1 MNKKIA
7 IITYARFPSEMA
19 YGNHLIQ
26 IANSFIDNGFNVS
39 IYYPKTYNTKTID
52 ERPEKYYGVKR
63 GIAFKEINNFDITS
77 YSIYNFLPSFL
88 KKIIYSLN
96 TFIWSVKL
104 KKYFDGE
111 NYVWSTNP
119 NILLIVKKFFDITI
133 YEKHGVAR
141 FIQKFSISKLK
152 KDKNVY
158 LIAVTKQSLN
168 DLNKSINKPL
178 YLPNG
183 VDRELFKPVVSK
195 NEIIKIGYIGF
206 LETYGIDKGVLSS
219 VKEIAE
225 INNKVITNTLIV
237 GGPKK
242 KLDEIT
248 DYIEK
253 INQKENFTIKDF
265 VPHTKV
271 PELISN
277 LNIGIVPYP
286 NDEHMSL
293 YASPLKI
300 FEFASCGIPVL
311 LSNIKSH
318 LELAELDLGLE
329 FFQHDDFDDFRN
341 KLESLILNDELR
353 TELSKKSLKN
363 IDKLSW
369 SSRTKKIIASVR
381 SSTG

>member
-63 GIAFKEINNFDITS
+63 EIAFKEINNFDITS

-96 TFIWSVKL
+96 TFIWSIKL
-104 KKYFDGE
+104 KKYFDDE

-119 NILLIVKKFFDITI
+119 NILLIVKKFFDVTI
-133 YEKHGVAR
+133 YEKHGVAK

-225 INNKVITNTLIV
+225 INNKVTTNTLIV

-318 LELAELDLGLE
+318 IELAELDLGLE

-341 KLESLILNDELR
+341 KLESLVLNDELR

>member
-63 GIAFKEINNFDITS
+63 EIAFKEINNFDITS

-104 KKYFDGE
+104 KKYFDDE

-119 NILLIVKKFFDITI
+119 NILLIVKKFFDVTI

-141 FIQKFSISKLK
+141 FIQKFSISRLK

-225 INNKVITNTLIV
+225 INNKVTTNTLIV

-318 LELAELDLGLE
+318 LELGELDLGLE

>member
-19 YGNHLIQ
+19 YGNHIIQ
-26 IANSFIDNGFNVS
+26 IANSFIDNGFDVS
-39 IYYPKTYNTKTID
+39 VYYPKTYNTKTID

-63 GIAFKEINNFDITS
+63 EIAFKEINNFDITS

-96 TFIWSVKL
+96 TFIWSIKL
-104 KKYFDGE
+104 KKYFDDE

-119 NILLIVKKFFDITI
+119 NILLIVKKFFDVTI

-141 FIQKFSISKLK
+141 FIQKFSISRLK

-225 INNKVITNTLIV
+225 INNKVTTNTLIV

-318 LELAELDLGLE
+318 IELAELDLGLE

-341 KLESLILNDELR
+341 KLESLVLNDELR

>member
-63 GIAFKEINNFDITS
+63 EIAFKEINNFDITS

-96 TFIWSVKL
+96 TFIWSIKL
-104 KKYFDGE
+104 KKYFDDE

-141 FIQKFSISKLK
+141 FIQKFSISRLK

-183 VDRELFKPVVSK
+183 VDSELFKPVVSK

-219 VKEIAE
+219 VKKIAE
-225 INNKVITNTLIV
+225 INNKVTTNTLIV

-277 LNIGIVPYP
+277 LDIGIVPYP

-318 LELAELDLGLE
+318 IELAELDLGLE

-341 KLESLILNDELR
+341 KLESLVLNDELR

>member
-39 IYYPKTYNTKTID
+39 IYYPKTYNKKTID

-63 GIAFKEINNFDITS
+63 EIAFKEINNFDITS

-96 TFIWSVKL
+96 TFIWSIKL
-104 KKYFDGE
+104 KKYFDDE

-119 NILLIVKKFFDITI
+119 NILLIVKKFFDVTI

-141 FIQKFSISKLK
+141 FIQKFSISRLK

-158 LIAVTKQSLN
+158 LIAVTTQSLN

-225 INNKVITNTLIV
+225 INNKVTTNTLIV

-318 LELAELDLGLE
+318 LELADLDLGLE

-341 KLESLILNDELR
+341 KLESLVLNDELR

>member
-63 GIAFKEINNFDITS
+63 EIAFKEINNFDITS

-96 TFIWSVKL
+96 TFIWSIKL
-104 KKYFDGE
+104 KKYFDDE

-119 NILLIVKKFFDITI
+119 NILLIVKKFFDVTI

-141 FIQKFSISKLK
+141 FIQKFSISRLK

-225 INNKVITNTLIV
+225 INNKVTTNTLIV

-318 LELAELDLGLE
+318 IELAELDLGLE

-353 TELSKKSLKN
+353 TKLSKKSLKN

>member
-63 GIAFKEINNFDITS
+63 EIAFKEINNFDITS

-96 TFIWSVKL
+96 TFIWSIKL
-104 KKYFDGE
+104 KKYFDDE

-119 NILLIVKKFFDITI
+119 NILLIVKKFFDVTI

-141 FIQKFSISKLK
+141 FIQKFSISRLK

-225 INNKVITNTLIV
+225 INNKVTTNTLIV

-318 LELAELDLGLE
+318 IELAELDLGLE

-341 KLESLILNDELR
+341 KLESLVLNDELR
-353 TELSKKSLKN
+353 AELSKKSLKN

>member
-63 GIAFKEINNFDITS
+63 GIVFKEINNFDITS

-96 TFIWSVKL
+96 TFIWSIKL
-104 KKYFDGE
+104 KKYFDDE

-119 NILLIVKKFFDITI
+119 NILLIVKKFFDVTI

-141 FIQKFSISKLK
+141 FIQKFSISRLK

-225 INNKVITNTLIV
+225 INNKVTTNTLIV

-318 LELAELDLGLE
+318 IELAELDLGLE

-341 KLESLILNDELR
+341 KLESLVLNDELR

>member
-26 IANSFIDNGFNVS
+26 IANSFIDSGFNVS

-63 GIAFKEINNFDITS
+63 EIAFKEINNFDITS

-96 TFIWSVKL
+96 TFIWSVRL

-225 INNKVITNTLIV
+225 INNKVTTNTLIV

>member
-63 GIAFKEINNFDITS
+63 EIAFKEINNFDITS

-96 TFIWSVKL
+96 TFIWSIKL

-119 NILLIVKKFFDITI
+119 NILLIVKKFFDVTI

-158 LIAVTKQSLN
+158 LIAVTKQSLS
-168 DLNKSINKPL
+168 DLNKAINKPL

-183 VDRELFKPVVSK
+183 VDRELFKPAVSK

-206 LETYGIDKGVLSS
+206 LETYGIDKGLLSS

-225 INNKVITNTLIV
+225 INNKVTTNTLIV

-265 VPHTKV
+265 MPHSKV

-318 LELAELDLGLE
+318 LELMELDLGLE
-329 FFQHDDFDDFRN
+329 FFQHDDFNDFRN

>member
-52 ERPEKYYGVKR
+52 EKPEKYYGVKR
-63 GIAFKEINNFDITS
+63 EIAFKEINNFDITS

-96 TFIWSVKL
+96 TFIWSIKL
-104 KKYFDGE
+104 KKYFDDE

-119 NILLIVKKFFDITI
+119 NILLIVKKFFDVTI

-141 FIQKFSISKLK
+141 FIQKFSISRLK

-225 INNKVITNTLIV
+225 INNKVTTNTLIV

-318 LELAELDLGLE
+318 IELAELDLGLE

-341 KLESLILNDELR
+341 KLESLVLNDELR
-353 TELSKKSLKN
+353 TGLSKKSLKN

>member
-96 TFIWSVKL
+96 TFIWSVRL

-225 INNKVITNTLIV
+225 INNKVTTNTLIV

>member
-63 GIAFKEINNFDITS
+63 EIVFKEINNFDITS

-96 TFIWSVKL
+96 TFIWSIKL
-104 KKYFDGE
+104 KKYFDDE

-119 NILLIVKKFFDITI
+119 NILLIVKKFFDVTI

-141 FIQKFSISKLK
+141 FIQKFSISRLK

-225 INNKVITNTLIV
+225 INNKVTTNTLIV

-318 LELAELDLGLE
+318 IELAELDLGLE

-341 KLESLILNDELR
+341 KLESLVLNDELR

>member
-26 IANSFIDNGFNVS
+26 IANSFVENGFNVS
-39 IYYPKTYNTKTID
+39 IYYPKTYNTKTIY
-52 ERPEKYYGVKR
+52 ERPEKYYEVKK
-63 GIAFKEINNFDITS
+63 GIEFKEINNFDITS
-77 YSIYNFLPSFL
+77 YSFYNFLPSIL

-96 TFIWSVKL
+96 TFIWSNKL
-104 KKYFDGE
+104 KKYFSDE
-111 NYVWSTNP
+111 SYVWSTNP
-119 NILLIVKKFFDITI
+119 NILLTVKKFFDITI

-141 FIQKFSISKLK
+141 FIQKYSISRLK

-168 DLNKSINKPL
+168 DLSKAINEPL

-183 VDRELFKPVVSK
+183 VDRDLFKPRVLK
-195 NEIIKIGYIGF
+195 NEMIKIGYIGF

-225 INNKVITNTLIV
+225 INNKLTTNTLIV
-237 GGPKK
+237 GGPHK

-248 DYIEK
+248 EYIEK

-286 NDEHMSL
+286 NEEHMSL

-300 FEFASCGIPVL
+300 FEFASCGVPVL

-318 LELAELDLGLE
+318 LELVELDLGLK

-341 KLESLILNDELR
+341 KLESLILDHGLR
-353 TELSKKSLKN
+353 TELSKKSLDN

-369 SSRTKKIIASVR
+369 SSRTKEIITSVR
-381 SSTG
+381 SSNG

>member
-7 IITYARFPSEMA
+7 IIAYARFPSEMA

-26 IANSFIDNGFNVS
+26 IANSFIDSGFNVS
-39 IYYPKTYNTKTID
+39 IYYPKTYNTKTIN

-96 TFIWSVKL
+96 TFIWSVRL

-225 INNKVITNTLIV
+225 INNKVTTNTLIV

-253 INQKENFTIKDF
+253 INQRENFTIKDF
-265 VPHTKV
+265 MPHTKV

-318 LELAELDLGLE
+318 IELAELDLGLE

-341 KLESLILNDELR
+341 KLESLVLNDELR

>member
-39 IYYPKTYNTKTID
+39 IYYPKTYNKKTID
-52 ERPEKYYGVKR
+52 ERPEKYYEVKKGVE
-63 GIAFKEINNFDITS
+63 FKEIDNFDITS

-96 TFIWSVKL
+96 TFIWSIKL
-104 KKYFDGE
+104 KKYFDDE

-119 NILLIVKKFFDITI
+119 NILLIVKKFFDVTI

-225 INNKVITNTLIV
+225 INNKVTTNTLIV

-242 KLDEIT
+242 KLDEII

-286 NDEHMSL
+286 NEEHMSL

-318 LELAELDLGLE
+318 LELVELDLGLE

>member
-26 IANSFIDNGFNVS
+26 IANSFIDNDFNVS

-63 GIAFKEINNFDITS
+63 EIAFKEINNFDITS

-96 TFIWSVKL
+96 TFIWSIKL
-104 KKYFDGE
+104 KKYFDDE

-119 NILLIVKKFFDITI
+119 NILLIVKKFFDVTI

-141 FIQKFSISKLK
+141 FIQKFSISRLK

-183 VDRELFKPVVSK
+183 VDREFFKPVVSK

-206 LETYGIDKGVLSS
+206 LETYGIDKGILSS

-225 INNKVITNTLIV
+225 INNKVTTNTLIA

-318 LELAELDLGLE
+318 IELAELDLGLE
-329 FFQHDDFDDFRN
+329 FFQHDDFNDFRN
-341 KLESLILNDELR
+341 KLESLVLNDELR

>member
-1 MNKKIA
+1 MNRKIA

-63 GIAFKEINNFDITS
+63 EIAFKEINNFDITS

-96 TFIWSVKL
+96 TFIWSIKL
-104 KKYFDGE
+104 KKYFDDE

-119 NILLIVKKFFDITI
+119 NILLIVKKFFDVTI

-141 FIQKFSISKLK
+141 FIQKFSISRLK

-158 LIAVTKQSLN
+158 LIAVTQQSLN
-168 DLNKSINKPL
+168 NLNKSINKPL

-225 INNKVITNTLIV
+225 INNKVTTNTLIV

-318 LELAELDLGLE
+318 IELAELDLGLE

-341 KLESLILNDELR
+341 KLESLVLNDELR

>member
-63 GIAFKEINNFDITS
+63 EIAFKEINNFDITS

-96 TFIWSVKL
+96 TFIWSIKL

-119 NILLIVKKFFDITI
+119 NILLIVKKFFDVTI

-158 LIAVTKQSLN
+158 LIAVTKQSLS
-168 DLNKSINKPL
+168 DLNKAINKPL

-183 VDRELFKPVVSK
+183 VDRELFKPAVSK

-225 INNKVITNTLIV
+225 INNKVTTNTLIV

-265 VPHTKV
+265 MPHSKV

-318 LELAELDLGLE
+318 LELMELDLGLE
-329 FFQHDDFDDFRN
+329 FFQHDDFNDFRN

>member
-1 MNKKIA
+1 MNRKIA

-26 IANSFIDNGFNVS
+26 IANSFVENGFNVS
-39 IYYPKTYNTKTID
+39 IYYPKTYNTKTIY
-52 ERPEKYYGVKR
+52 ERPEKYYEVKKE
-63 GIAFKEINNFDITS
+63 IEFKEINNFDITS
-77 YSIYNFLPSFL
+77 YSIYNFLPSIL
-88 KKIIYSLN
+88 RKIIYSLN
-96 TFIWSVKL
+96 TFIWSIKL
-104 KKYFDGE
+104 KKYFNGE
-111 NYVWSTNP
+111 SYVWSTNP
-119 NILLIVKKFFDITI
+119 NILLTVKKFFDITI

-141 FIQKFSISKLK
+141 FIQKFSISRLK
-152 KDKNVY
+152 KDENVY

-168 DLNKSINKPL
+168 DLSRAINEPL

-183 VDRELFKPVVSK
+183 VDRELFKPGVLK
-195 NEIIKIGYIGF
+195 NEMIKIGYIGF

-225 INNKVITNTLIV
+225 INNKLTTNTLIV
-237 GGPKK
+237 GGPQK

-271 PELISN
+271 PKLISN

-286 NDEHMSL
+286 NEEHMSL

-300 FEFASCGIPVL
+300 FEFASCGVPVL

-318 LELAELDLGLE
+318 LELVEFDLGLE

-341 KLESLILNDELR
+341 KLESLILDHGLR
-353 TELSKKSLKN
+353 TELSKKSLDN

-369 SSRTKKIIASVR
+369 SSRTKEIISSVR
-381 SSTG
+381 SSNG

>member
-39 IYYPKTYNTKTID
+39 IYYPKTYNKKTID

-63 GIAFKEINNFDITS
+63 EIAFKEINNFDITS

-96 TFIWSVKL
+96 TFIWSIKL
-104 KKYFDGE
+104 KKYFDDE

-119 NILLIVKKFFDITI
+119 NILLIVKKFFDVTI

-141 FIQKFSISKLK
+141 FIQKFSISRLK

-225 INNKVITNTLIV
+225 INNKVTTNTLIV

-318 LELAELDLGLE
+318 LELEELDLGLE

-341 KLESLILNDELR
+341 KLESLVLNDELR

>member
-26 IANSFIDNGFNVS
+26 IANSFIDSGFNVS
-39 IYYPKTYNTKTID
+39 IYYPKTYNTKTIN

-96 TFIWSVKL
+96 TFIWSVRL

-329 FFQHDDFDDFRN
+329 FFQHDDFNDFRN

>member
-63 GIAFKEINNFDITS
+63 EIAFKEINNFDITS

-96 TFIWSVKL
+96 TFIWSIKL
-104 KKYFDGE
+104 KKYFDDE

-119 NILLIVKKFFDITI
+119 NILLTVKKFFDVTI

-141 FIQKFSISKLK
+141 FIQKFSISRLK

-225 INNKVITNTLIV
+225 INNKVTTNTLIV

-265 VPHTKV
+265 VLHTKV

-318 LELAELDLGLE
+318 IELAELDLGLE

-341 KLESLILNDELR
+341 KLESLVLNDELR
-353 TELSKKSLKN
+353 TELSKRSLKN

>member
-63 GIAFKEINNFDITS
+63 EIAFKEINNFDITS

-96 TFIWSVKL
+96 TFIWSIKL
-104 KKYFDGE
+104 KKYFDDE

-119 NILLIVKKFFDITI
+119 NILLIVKKFFDVTI

-141 FIQKFSISKLK
+141 FIQKFSISRLK

-225 INNKVITNTLIV
+225 INNKVTTNTLIV

-265 VPHTKV
+265 VLHTKV

-318 LELAELDLGLE
+318 IELAELDLGLE

-341 KLESLILNDELR
+341 KLESLVLNDELR

>member
-39 IYYPKTYNTKTID
+39 IYYPKTYNKKTID

-63 GIAFKEINNFDITS
+63 EIAFKEINNFDITS

-96 TFIWSVKL
+96 TFIWSIKL
-104 KKYFDGE
+104 KKYFDDE

-119 NILLIVKKFFDITI
+119 NILLIVKKFFDVTI

-141 FIQKFSISKLK
+141 FIQKFSISRLK

-158 LIAVTKQSLN
+158 LIAVTTQSLN

-206 LETYGIDKGVLSS
+206 LETYGIDKGVLGS

-225 INNKVITNTLIV
+225 INNKVTTNTLIV

-277 LNIGIVPYP
+277 LHIGIVPYP

-318 LELAELDLGLE
+318 IELAELDLGLE

-341 KLESLILNDELR
+341 KLESLVLNDELR

>member
-63 GIAFKEINNFDITS
+63 EIAFKEINNFDITS

-96 TFIWSVKL
+96 TFIWSIKL

-119 NILLIVKKFFDITI
+119 NILLIVKKFFDVTI

-158 LIAVTKQSLN
+158 LIAVTKQSLS
-168 DLNKSINKPL
+168 DLNKAINKPL

-183 VDRELFKPVVSK
+183 VDRELFKPAVSK

-206 LETYGIDKGVLSS
+206 LETYGIDKGLLSS

-225 INNKVITNTLIV
+225 INNKVTTNTLIV

-248 DYIEK
+248 DYIER

-265 VPHTKV
+265 MPHSKV

-318 LELAELDLGLE
+318 LELMELDLGLE
-329 FFQHDDFDDFRN
+329 FFQHDDFNDFRN

>member
-39 IYYPKTYNTKTID
+39 IYYPKTYNKKTID

-63 GIAFKEINNFDITS
+63 EIAFKEINNFDITS

-96 TFIWSVKL
+96 TFIWSIKL
-104 KKYFDGE
+104 KKYFDDE

-119 NILLIVKKFFDITI
+119 NILLIVKKFFDVTI

-141 FIQKFSISKLK
+141 FIQKFSISRLK

-158 LIAVTKQSLN
+158 LIAVTTQSLN

-225 INNKVITNTLIV
+225 INNKVKTNTLIV

-277 LNIGIVPYP
+277 LNIGMVPYP

-318 LELAELDLGLE
+318 IELAELDLGLE

-341 KLESLILNDELR
+341 KLESLVLNDELR

>member
-1 MNKKIA
+1 MNRKIA

-63 GIAFKEINNFDITS
+63 EIAFKEINNFDITS

-96 TFIWSVKL
+96 TFIWSIKL
-104 KKYFDGE
+104 KKYFDDE

-119 NILLIVKKFFDITI
+119 NILLIVKKFFDVTI

-141 FIQKFSISKLK
+141 FIQKFSISRLK

-158 LIAVTKQSLN
+158 LIAVTTQSLN

-225 INNKVITNTLIV
+225 INNKVTTNTLIV

-318 LELAELDLGLE
+318 IELAELDLGLE

-341 KLESLILNDELR
+341 KLESLVLNDELR

>member
-63 GIAFKEINNFDITS
+63 EIVFKEINNFDITS

-96 TFIWSVKL
+96 TFIWSIKL
-104 KKYFDGE
+104 KKYFDDE

-119 NILLIVKKFFDITI
+119 NILLIVKKFFDVTI

-141 FIQKFSISKLK
+141 FIQKFSISRLK

-206 LETYGIDKGVLSS
+206 LETYGIDKGILSS

-225 INNKVITNTLIV
+225 INNKVTTNTLIV

-318 LELAELDLGLE
+318 IELAELDLGLE

-341 KLESLILNDELR
+341 KLESLVLNDELR

>member
-1 MNKKIA
+1 MNRKIA

-39 IYYPKTYNTKTID
+39 IYYPKTYNKKTID

-63 GIAFKEINNFDITS
+63 EIAFKEINNFDITS

-96 TFIWSVKL
+96 TFIWSIKL
-104 KKYFDGE
+104 KKYFDDE

-119 NILLIVKKFFDITI
+119 NILLIVKKFFDVTI

-141 FIQKFSISKLK
+141 FIQKFSISRLK

-158 LIAVTKQSLN
+158 LIAVTTQSLN

-225 INNKVITNTLIV
+225 INNKVTTNTLIV

-318 LELAELDLGLE
+318 LELEELDLGLE

-341 KLESLILNDELR
+341 KLESLVLNDELR

>member
-39 IYYPKTYNTKTID
+39 IYYPKTYNKKTID

-63 GIAFKEINNFDITS
+63 EIAFKEINNFDITS

-96 TFIWSVKL
+96 TFIWSIKL
-104 KKYFDGE
+104 KKYFDDE

-119 NILLIVKKFFDITI
+119 NILLIVKKFFDVTI

-141 FIQKFSISKLK
+141 FIQKFSISRLK

-183 VDRELFKPVVSK
+183 VDREFFKPVVSK

-225 INNKVITNTLIV
+225 INNKVTTNTLIV

-318 LELAELDLGLE
+318 IELAELDLGLE

-341 KLESLILNDELR
+341 KLESLVLNDELR

>member
-63 GIAFKEINNFDITS
+63 EIAFKEINNFDITS

-96 TFIWSVKL
+96 TFIWSIKL
-104 KKYFDGE
+104 KKYFDDE

-119 NILLIVKKFFDITI
+119 NILLIVKKFFDVTI

-141 FIQKFSISKLK
+141 FIQKFSISRLK

-225 INNKVITNTLIV
+225 INNKVTTNTLIV

-318 LELAELDLGLE
+318 IELAELDLGLE

-341 KLESLILNDELR
+341 KLESLVLNDELR
-353 TELSKKSLKN
+353 TELSKRSLKN

>member
-26 IANSFIDNGFNVS
+26 IANSFIDSGFNVS

-96 TFIWSVKL
+96 TFIWSVRL

-225 INNKVITNTLIV
+225 INNKVTTNTLIV

-318 LELAELDLGLE
+318 LELAELNLGLE

>member
-39 IYYPKTYNTKTID
+39 IYYPKTYNTKTIY

-63 GIAFKEINNFDITS
+63 EIAFKEINNFDITS

-96 TFIWSVKL
+96 TFIWSIKL
-104 KKYFDGE
+104 KKYFDDE

-119 NILLIVKKFFDITI
+119 NILLIVKKFFDVTI

-183 VDRELFKPVVSK
+183 VDRELFKPAVSK

-225 INNKVITNTLIV
+225 INNKVTTNTLIV

-318 LELAELDLGLE
+318 IELAELDLGLE

-341 KLESLILNDELR
+341 KLESLVLNDELR

>member
-39 IYYPKTYNTKTID
+39 IYYPKTYNKKTID

-63 GIAFKEINNFDITS
+63 EIAFKEINNFDITS

-96 TFIWSVKL
+96 TFIWSIKL
-104 KKYFDGE
+104 KKYFDDE

-119 NILLIVKKFFDITI
+119 NILLIVKKFFDVTI

-141 FIQKFSISKLK
+141 FIQKFSISRLK

-158 LIAVTKQSLN
+158 LIAVTTQSLN

-225 INNKVITNTLIV
+225 INNKVKTNTLIV

-318 LELAELDLGLE
+318 IELAELDLGLE

-341 KLESLILNDELR
+341 KLESLVLNDELR

>member
-39 IYYPKTYNTKTID
+39 IYYPKTYNKKTID

-63 GIAFKEINNFDITS
+63 EIAFKEINNFDITS

-96 TFIWSVKL
+96 TFIWSIKL
-104 KKYFDGE
+104 KKYFDDE

-119 NILLIVKKFFDITI
+119 NILLIVKKFFDVTI

-141 FIQKFSISKLK
+141 FIQKFSISRLK

-158 LIAVTKQSLN
+158 LIAVTTQSLN

-225 INNKVITNTLIV
+225 INNKVTTNTLIV

-265 VPHTKV
+265 VPHSKV

-286 NDEHMSL
+286 DDEHMSL

-318 LELAELDLGLE
+318 IELAELDLGLE

-341 KLESLILNDELR
+341 KLESLVLNDELR

>member
-26 IANSFIDNGFNVS
+26 IANSFVENGFNVS
-39 IYYPKTYNTKTID
+39 IYYPKTYNTKTIYK
-52 ERPEKYYGVKR
+52 RPEKYYEVKK
-63 GIAFKEINNFDITS
+63 GIEFKEINNFDITS
-77 YSIYNFLPSFL
+77 YSIYNFLPSIL

-96 TFIWSVKL
+96 TFIWSNKL
-104 KKYFDGE
+104 KKYFKGE
-111 NYVWSTNP
+111 SYVWSTNP
-119 NILLIVKKFFDITI
+119 NILVIVKKFFDITI

-141 FIQKFSISKLK
+141 FIQKFSISRLK

-158 LIAVTKQSLN
+158 LIAVTKQAIN
-168 DLNKSINKPL
+168 DLSRAINKPL

-183 VDRELFKPVVSK
+183 VDRELFKPTVLR

-206 LETYGIDKGVLSS
+206 LETYGIDKGVMSS

-225 INNKVITNTLIV
+225 INNKLTTNTLIV
-237 GGPKK
+237 GGPQK

-248 DYIEK
+248 DYLEK
-253 INQKENFTIKDF
+253 INQKENFTIRSF

-286 NDEHMSL
+286 NEEHMSL
-293 YASPLKI
+293 YASPMKI

-318 LELAELDLGLE
+318 LELVELDLGLE

-341 KLESLILNDELR
+341 KLESLILDQGLR
-353 TELSKKSLKN
+353 TKLSKKSLDN

-369 SSRTKKIIASVR
+369 SNRTKEIVSSVR
-381 SSTG
+381 SSNG

>member
-63 GIAFKEINNFDITS
+63 EIAFKEINNFDITS

-96 TFIWSVKL
+96 TFIWSIKL

-119 NILLIVKKFFDITI
+119 NILLIVKKFFDVTI

-158 LIAVTKQSLN
+158 SIAVTKQSFN

-206 LETYGIDKGVLSS
+206 LETYGLDKGVLSS

-225 INNKVITNTLIV
+225 INNKVTTNTLIV

-318 LELAELDLGLE
+318 IELAELDLGLE

-341 KLESLILNDELR
+341 KLESLVLNDELR